1 MEQLWQMLTL
11 RPDGEEGGELL
22 LTAPDQGQPTD
33 RVFGGL
39 LLAQAVAAAGH
50 DLPAG
55 VVPLALNADFL
66 SGVPVTGSNT
76 WRVRALGGGRRMA
89 TRRVS
94 LLDEHGDVGF
104 TATVRLGEVRADLP
118 SYRTVTPRQVP
129 GPDGLVPLAERY
141 GGDERLPAWWRIR
154 RPVDLRHVEPPTF
167 LTPVPERASEQS
179 LWWRLDDGE
188 VVGDPV
194 RTAAVMAYA
203 SDMSLIEPAFRM
215 TGSARHAGGSRILSL
230 THTMAFH
237 ELVDLTG
244 WVQMDCAV
252 PSLAHGRALGVGEM
266 HVAGRHVASMSQLA
280 LVKLSS

>member
-22 LTAPDQGQPTD
+22 LTAPDQGQPAD

-141 GGDERLPAWWRIR
+141 GEAVDRESAHELLAQRMQAAPAPEEAPPPAPKDERPKEEQPQQGRSKGEQPKA
-154 RPVDLRHVEPPTF
+154 PQEEPGMVEQ
-167 LTPVPERASEQS
+167 VVQS
-179 LWWRLDDGE
+179 
-188 VVGDPV
+188 
-194 RTAAVMAYA
+194 
-203 SDMSLIEPAFRM
+203 SAFR
-215 TGSARHAGGSRILSL
+215 SALRSAGTVIGREITRSL
-230 THTMAFH
+230 FGTA
-237 ELVDLTG
+237 
-244 WVQMDCAV
+244 
-252 PSLAHGRALGVGEM
+252 R
-266 HVAGRHVASMSQLA
+266 RRRR
-280 LVKLSS
+280 